1 MAVLVIS
8 ASGYSRCL
16 TSVVRIVI
24 ASRHILEE
32 GIVAFKMGYR
42 RRNKFWRMSR
52 TTCPGKLAIE
62 AL

>member
-1 MAVLVIS
+1 
-8 ASGYSRCL
+8 
-16 TSVVRIVI
+16 VVRIVI
-24 ASRHILEE
+24 ASRHILVD

-52 TTCPGKLAIE
+52 TTCPGKLAIG